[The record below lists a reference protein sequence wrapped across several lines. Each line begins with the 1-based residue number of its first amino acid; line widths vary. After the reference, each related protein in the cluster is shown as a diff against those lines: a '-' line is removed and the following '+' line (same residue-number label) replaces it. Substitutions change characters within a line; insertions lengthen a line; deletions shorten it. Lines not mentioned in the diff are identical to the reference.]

1 MYINVL
7 ERLWSLYFSLM
18 KLVLKKKH
26 PRGFWTI
33 FRNLDLNLIF
43 KKRDKDWFNLDRDFC
58 VYTWKDIKGCVQYV
72 GMGRYWDIE
81 NKWYFSRPFS
91 HTKDMLCKT
100 IDPSWICEILCFG
113 LTSKEA
119 HIIEAY
125 LLQLSNRTFS
135 KFRTYAWDG
144 QSLIN
149 KKRERKYERMIEEYL
164 NLDGNNYWETLRRE
178 INDN

>member
-1 MYINVL
+1 
-7 ERLWSLYFSLM
+7 
-18 KLVLKKKH
+18 
-26 PRGFWTI
+26 
-33 FRNLDLNLIF
+33 
-43 KKRDKDWFNLDRDFC
+43 
-58 VYTWKDIKGCVQYV
+58 
-72 GMGRYWDIE
+72 
-81 NKWYFSRPFS
+81 
-91 HTKDMLCKT
+91 MLCKT